1 GNEILQQRIK
11 NKKILE
17 KGLFELNAIEDWV
30 NPEEYVLGSGDILAI
45 NLVGNLNLYFEV
57 LVSSEG
63 LVDIPGHSTVDV
75 KNMTLAEAKT
85 LIIEKLQGFYKG
97 TETYVNLVGIRP
109 MKVFV
114 LGEVCSPG
122 ACIAKP
128 TDRLFDVLSRCGGPK
143 RLADLNAIH
152 LYHDSDTLIIN
163 GNEYFI
169 KGDLTQNP
177 HVLDGDVI
185 FIPKAIPYEQTVTV
199 QGGVLEPGLYPIYH
213 DENLFQFLSQYINYS
228 DDVQLGLVAV
238 TRLVNNQKKTIEI
251 DLNKSDGKKKLQKFI
266 LKPGDIIEIGILNQ
280 VYVQG
285 EVNMPGAYPFVSGF
299 KAVDYV
305 GLAGGNN
312 SDGSKRIAIITH
324 EDGTESNGLYTNIQ
338 RRDVITVP
346 LSTEQVYVQGEVNM
360 PGAYPLISSFKAIDY
375 VGLAGGNTDKG
386 RVRTVHVIH
395 KDGTKSKGFYTDIQR
410 GDVIIVPRSF
420 AAVFIGNLGVL
431 QVISTLA
438 SVILTINVISRSK

>member
-1 GNEILQQRIK
+1 MLLKKQLKIFMSLLLILILTAFCLAQTEKTEFRTQREEAKQKRNTEEILRGNEILQQRIK
-11 NKKILE
+11 NKKVLE
-17 KGLFELNAIEDWV
+17 KGLFELDAIEDWV

-85 LIIEKLQGFYKG
+85 LIIDILQGFYKG
-97 TETYVNLVGIRP
+97 TEISVNLVGIRP

-114 LGEVCSPG
+114 LGEVYSPG

-143 RLADLNAIH
+143 RLASLNAIY

-228 DDVQLGLVAV
+228 EDAQLGLIAV
-238 TRLVNNQKKTIEI
+238 TRLVNNKKKTIEI
-251 DLNKSDGKKKLQKFI
+251 DLNKSDGKRKLQKFI
-266 LKPGDIIEIGILNQ
+266 LEPGDIIEIGILSQ

-285 EVNMPGAYPFVSGF
+285 EVNIPGAYPF
-299 KAVDYV
+299 
-305 GLAGGNN
+305 
-312 SDGSKRIAIITH
+312 
-324 EDGTESNGLYTNIQ
+324 
-338 RRDVITVP
+338 
-346 LSTEQVYVQGEVNM
+346 
-360 PGAYPLISSFKAIDY
+360 ISSFKAIDY
-375 VGLAGGNTDKG
+375 VGLAGGNTNKG
-386 RVRTVHVIH
+386 RVQTIYVIH
-395 KDGTKSKGFYTDIQR
+395 KDGTKSKGLYTGIQR
-410 GDVIIVPRSF
+410 GDVIVVPKSF
-420 AAVFIGNLGVL
+420 SNILVSDFGIL
-431 QVISTLA
+431 QILSSLA
-438 SVILTINVISRSK
+438 SILLTIEALSNR